1 MGKWS
6 HLVGQYPERKTALK
20 DLKQFFGD
28 KTTEELEELVTGY
41 YTEHKEVLRQ
51 AGELSNRYEA
61 CSELL
66 VERWSADR
74 INAKKR
80 NDIGSLSR
88 FDQVFARVTD
98 MGVFKKWAAENG
110 IGNLVQETVNHTSL
124 TSTVKELI
132 KDGNPLPEGIAVFTK
147 SRIKPVATTKT

>member
-6 HLVGQYPERKTALK
+6 HLVGHYPERKTALK
-20 DLKQFFGD
+20 DLKSFFGD

-41 YTEHKEVLRQ
+41 YTEYKDLQRQ
-51 AGELSNRYEA
+51 AVEMCNRYEA

-66 VERWSADR
+66 VAKWSVDR

-88 FDQVFARVTD
+88 LDQVFARVTD
-98 MGVFKKWAAENG
+98 MPVFKKWAQENG

-124 TSTVKELI
+124 TSAVKELI
-132 KDGNPLPEGIAVFTK
+132 ADGNPLPDGITVFTK
-147 SRIKPVATTKT
+147 SRIKPVTTTKT

>member
-6 HLVGQYPERKTALK
+6 HLVGNYPERKTALR
-20 DLKQFFGD
+20 DLKVFFSD
-28 KTTEELEELVTGY
+28 KTTEELEELVAGY

-66 VERWSADR
+66 VEQWRKER

-80 NDIGSLSR
+80 NDIGSLSQS
-88 FDQVFARVTD
+88 DPVFARVTD
-98 MGVFKKWAAENG
+98 MSTFKKWAGENG
-110 IGNLVQETVNHTSL
+110 IANLIQETVNHTSL
-124 TSTVKELI
+124 TSAVKEMI
-132 KDGNPLPEGIAVFTK
+132 ADGNPLPEGIAVFTK
-147 SRIKPVATTKT
+147 SRIKPVAPTKT

>member
-6 HLVGQYPERKTALK
+6 HLVGNYPERKTALK
-20 DLKQFFGD
+20 DLKQFFAD
-28 KTTEELEELVTGY
+28 KTTEELEELVAAY
-41 YTEHKEVLRQ
+41 YLEHKEVLRQ

-66 VERWSADR
+66 VERWSEDR

-88 FDQVFARVTD
+88 LDQVFARVTD
-98 MGVFKKWAAENG
+98 MKIFKTWAKENG

-124 TSTVKELI
+124 TSAVKEMI
-132 KDGNPLPEGIAVFTK
+132 ADGNPLPEGIAVFTK
-147 SRIKPVATTKT
+147 SRIKPVTTTKT